1 MSQAPP
7 PPPTPPPP
15 PPPPPGGSPLPA
27 GGPAS
32 FRVGDAVSYGWNAY
46 WKNVG
51 PLLIITIVIVAVHL
65 VLSIIG
71 SVTGSIA
78 VQLIFAL
85 IGWIVG
91 FILAM
96 GLIRCALAVVN
107 GQTPEV
113 SMLFE
118 TPGLGS
124 YILASILFGIMFFI
138 GFILCIVPGII
149 VGIIFMFYGYLI
161 VENPDLGPTDALKK
175 SMELTKGRIGELFV
189 FGLALFGINLVGA
202 LLCGIGLLFTY
213 GITTVAVAFAYRTLN
228 GESVAAVA

>member
-1 MSQAPP
+1 
-7 PPPTPPPP
+7 
-15 PPPPPGGSPLPA
+15 
-27 GGPAS
+27 
-32 FRVGDAVSYGWNAY
+32 VGDAISYGWNAY

-65 VLSIIG
+65 VLSILG

-78 VQLIFAL
+78 LQLIFTL

-96 GLIRCALAVVN
+96 GLIRCTLAVVK

-124 YILASILFGIMFFI
+124 YIVASILFGLMLFV
-138 GFILCIVPGII
+138 GFILCIIPGII
-149 VGIIFMFYGYLI
+149 VGIVFMFYGYLI
-161 VENPDLGPTDALKK
+161 VENPTLGPTDAQKRA
-175 SMELTKGRIGELFV
+175 SELTKGRIGELFV
-189 FGLALFGINLVGA
+189 FGLALFGINLIGA
-202 LLCGIGLLFTY
+202 ILCGIGLLFTY
-213 GITTVAVAFAYRTLN
+213 GITAVAVAYAYRTLN
-228 GESVAAVA
+228 GEPVAQVA

>member
-1 MSQAPP
+1 
-7 PPPTPPPP
+7 
-15 PPPPPGGSPLPA
+15 
-27 GGPAS
+27 
-32 FRVGDAVSYGWNAY
+32 VGDAISYGWTAY

-51 PLLIITIVIVAVHL
+51 PLLIITIIIVAIHL
-65 VLSIIG
+65 ALSIIG

-78 VQLIFAL
+78 VQLIFTL

-96 GLIRCALAVVN
+96 GLIRCSLAVVR

-124 YILASILFGIMFFI
+124 YIIASILFGIMFFI
-138 GFILCIVPGII
+138 GFILCIIPGII
-149 VGIIFMFYGYLI
+149 VGIVFMFYGYLI

-175 SMELTKGRIGELFV
+175 ASELTKGRIGELFV

-202 LLCGIGLLFTY
+202 ILCGVGLLFTY
-213 GITTVAVAFAYRTLN
+213 GITAVAVAYAYRTLN
-228 GESVAAVA
+228 GESVAPAA